1 MKKLLFFLL
10 LFLPLVLTSQNEEL
24 FENANNEYSEANYEE
39 AISLYKKIIENG
51 QVSVAVYYNLGN
63 AYYKL
68 NKVGPSIYYYEKALQ
83 LAPNDEDVKNNI
95 EFARSMTLDDIRETE
110 ETGLANGINN
120 LVSVITFNTWA
131 KLAVVFSFLFAVFF
145 LLYYFRQRP
154 LFKRIFFAVAVLM
167 FILSATSVYFAYN
180 QYDIQQNNN
189 FAIIYVEEAEIRDEP
204 TMREESAFE
213 LHEGTKAKI
222 LEEYQGWVKIE
233 LADGTQ
239 GWTSQENLREL

>member
-10 LFLPLVLTSQNEEL
+10 FLPLVLISQNEEL
-24 FENANNEYSEANYEE
+24 FENANAEYSEGNYEE
-39 AISLYKKIIENG
+39 AINLYEEIIENG
-51 QVSVAVYYNLGN
+51 QASVAVYYNLGN

-68 NKVGPSIYYYEKALQ
+68 NEVGPSIYYYEKALQ

-95 EFARSMTLDDIRETE
+95 EFARSMTLDDIPETE
-110 ETGLANGINN
+110 ETGLANSINN
-120 LVSVITFNTWA
+120 LVSVFSFNTWA
-131 KLAVVFSFLFAVFF
+131 KFAVAFSVFFAVFF

-154 LFKRIFFAVAVLM
+154 MLKRIFFAVAVLM
-167 FILSATSVYFAYN
+167 FILSATSVYFAFK

-213 LHEGTKAKI
+213 LHEGTKAKV